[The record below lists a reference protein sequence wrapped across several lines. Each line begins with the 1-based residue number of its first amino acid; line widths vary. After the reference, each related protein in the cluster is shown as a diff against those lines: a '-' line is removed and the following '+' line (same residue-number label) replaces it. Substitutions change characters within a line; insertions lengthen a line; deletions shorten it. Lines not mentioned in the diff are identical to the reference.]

1 MDKSLDSR
9 DGFRHY
15 SNEIARLRPE
25 GAPES
30 VVLLLR
36 TDSTNRLGRRIADE
50 YQAEEQPLPPLLVL
64 ALEQTGGRG
73 RQGRDWVSPAGKGVY
88 ASRIVLLDDSAPLQ
102 SLPLLVGVGLC
113 RALAPFLPAPC
124 RLKWPNDLVVETPEG
139 RRKIG
144 GILIEAAARAGG
156 PSLAVLGFGV
166 NYSHEAADLPET
178 GASLRT
184 LGVDGSLSLEAL
196 TWALVMGVERELAHM
211 GDMAY
216 AAAAWRELAVHQP
229 GERITFHGGEG
240 TGGTDGIIE
249 GEYAGI
255 DDHGR
260 LILRTGDGEQRLSS
274 GDVV

>member
-1 MDKSLDSR
+1 MDKRLDSR

-15 SNEIARLRPE
+15 QNEILRLRPE

-36 TDSTNRLGRRIADE
+36 ADSTNHLGRRIADE
-50 YQAEEQPLPPLLVL
+50 YQAEEQALPPLLVL

-73 RQGRDWVSPAGKGVY
+73 RQGRGWVSPAGKGVY
-88 ASRIVLLDDSAPLQ
+88 ASRILQADDPASLQ
-102 SLPLLVGVGLC
+102 SLPLLAGIGLC
-113 RALAPFLPAPC
+113 RALAPFLPSPC
-124 RLKWPNDLVVETPEG
+124 RLKWPNDLLVETPAG

-144 GILIEAAARAGG
+144 GILIEAATRAGG

-166 NYSHEAADLPET
+166 NHGHDAGELPET

-184 LGVDGSLSLEAL
+184 LGVDVGPNGLSLEAL
-196 TWALVMGVERELAHM
+196 TWALVMGVERELAHL

-216 AAAAWRELAVHQP
+216 AAAAWRGLTVHRP
-229 GERITFHGGEG
+229 GERISFHGGEG
-240 TGGTDGIIE
+240 TGLLE

-260 LILRTGDGEQRLSS
+260 LILHTGDGEQRLSS
-274 GDVV
+274 GDIS